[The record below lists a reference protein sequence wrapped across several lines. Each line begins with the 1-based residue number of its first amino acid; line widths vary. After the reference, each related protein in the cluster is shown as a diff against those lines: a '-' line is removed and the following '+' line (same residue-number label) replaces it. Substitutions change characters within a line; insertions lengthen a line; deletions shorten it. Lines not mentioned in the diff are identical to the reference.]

1 MLYGLI
7 SWNGHNGCYGHNTC
21 HANCD
26 NNCSKGHN
34 VIASPIIRDAIWE
47 NIVKIPNI
55 DMIITTAAAI
65 TDVMATLSVMNTL
78 F

>member
-1 MLYGLI
+1 M
-7 SWNGHNGCYGHNTC
+7 
-21 HANCD
+21 
-26 NNCSKGHN
+26 
-34 VIASPIIRDAIWE
+34 IASPIIRDAIWE